1 MGWATLALLH
11 DIPICNGL
19 RSLKGSLVLIG
30 RHSVARPFLWS
41 LLANSTGAWIWILNL
56 RFSLHS
62 SMHSFVGFGPYILA
76 QSVKIW
82 VLTIFL
88 SIFKIKQLFFLFNLN
103 AKMALF
109 NIKNLLLFSQPH

>member
-1 MGWATLALLH
+1 MGWATLGLLY
-11 DIPICNGL
+11 DIPICKGL
-19 RSLKGSLVLIG
+19 GSLKGPLALIA
-30 RHSVARPFLWS
+30 RHFATRTFLWL
-41 LLANSTGAWIWILNL
+41 LLANSTRAWIWILNL

-82 VLTIFL
+82 VSTIF
-88 SIFKIKQLFFLFNLN
+88 FFNLN
-103 AKMALF
+103 ANMALF

>member
-1 MGWATLALLH
+1 MGWATLGLLY
-11 DIPICNGL
+11 DIPICKGL
-19 RSLKGSLVLIG
+19 GSLKGPLALIA
-30 RHSVARPFLWS
+30 RHFATRTFLWL
-41 LLANSTGAWIWILNL
+41 LLANSTRAWIWILNL

-62 SMHSFVGFGPYILA
+62 STHSLLGFGPYVLA

-88 SIFKIKQLFFLFNLN
+88 SIFKINHFFFNLSVD
-103 AKMALF
+103 MALF

>member
-1 MGWATLALLH
+1 MGWATLGLLY
-11 DIPICNGL
+11 DIPICKGL
-19 RSLKGSLVLIG
+19 GSLKGPLALIA
-30 RHSVARPFLWS
+30 RHSATRPSLWL
-41 LLANSTGAWIWILNL
+41 LLANSTKAWIWILNL

-62 SMHSFVGFGPYILA
+62 STYSLLGFGPYILA

-88 SIFKIKQLFFLFNLN
+88 SIFKVKQLFFLFNLN